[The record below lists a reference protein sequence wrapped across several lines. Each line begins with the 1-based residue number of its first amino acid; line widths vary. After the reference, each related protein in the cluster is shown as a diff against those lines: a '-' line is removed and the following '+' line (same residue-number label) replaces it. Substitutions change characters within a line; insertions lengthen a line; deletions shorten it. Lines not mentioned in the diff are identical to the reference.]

1 MKTFLKGFFV
11 QILMP
16 VIVSLLIANIYDSPN
31 TVVALEIQICG
42 MPMCHLKN
50 YSYLKTN
57 LCSLISKAKQ
67 QKENQNIA
75 KAK

>member
-1 MKTFLKGFFV
+1 MKALLV
-11 QILMP
+11 QLLMP
-16 VIVSLLIANIYDSPN
+16 FIVSLLIANKYDSPN

-42 MPMCHLKN
+42 IPLCHLKN

-57 LCSLISKAKQ
+57 LCCLISKAKQ
-67 QKENQNIA
+67 QKENQKIA

>member
-1 MKTFLKGFFV
+1 M

-16 VIVSLLIANIYDSPN
+16 VIVSLLIANEYGSPN

-42 MPMCHLKN
+42 IPLCHLKN

-57 LCSLISKAKQ
+57 LCSLISKVEQ

>member
-1 MKTFLKGFFV
+1 M
-11 QILMP
+11 
-16 VIVSLLIANIYDSPN
+16 ANKYGSPN

-42 MPMCHLKN
+42 IPLRHLKN

-57 LCSLISKAKQ
+57 LCCLISKAKQ